1 MQNKN
6 SEVAETS
13 TNEKSSEEKSESPIS
28 GFWIRIFAFLID
40 GLVIGAFGLI
50 IGLIFRP
57 YLIQMGAWG
66 RLLGFLIAIMYFGV
80 QNSVICQGQ
89 TIGKRI
95 TKIRVVNKNGKS
107 ISIGRSTC
115 RSAILSLPYF
125 LNGALI
131 PPSITDSIFGVVLI
145 LVIFGGLICPVYLY
159 IFNRKTRQ
167 SLHDLVCKTYVV
179 KARLAEPIAIGSV
192 SRIHYVIVVLVFIGI
207 LISSIVLGS
216 KPSKDRQYLDIL
228 YDAVNEIENST
239 PAGVSI
245 GTATGPKGSNRYVAA
260 RVTYQTDPGD
270 LEAASEQI
278 AEAILATNPPISRYD
293 DFITVTALYGF
304 DIGIASSWRW
314 HVEGLTPAEWEE
326 RLRKKGVE

>member
-6 SEVAETS
+6 SEELQTD
-13 TNEKSSEEKSESPIS
+13 TSEESLEEKPESPIC

-40 GLVIGAFGLI
+40 GLI
-50 IGLIFRP
+50 IGILGFILSLIFKQ
-57 YLIQMGAWG
+57 YFIQIGAWG
-66 RLLGFLIAIMYFGV
+66 RLLGFLITIIYFGV
-80 QNSVICQGQ
+80 QNSVICRGQ

-95 TKIRVVNKNGKS
+95 IKIRVVNRNGKTV
-107 ISIGRSTC
+107 SIGSPLW
-115 RSAILSLPYF
+115 RSAILSLPFF

-131 PPSITDSIFGVVLI
+131 PPSITDSILGIVLI
-145 LVIFGGLICPVYLY
+145 LVVFGGLISPIYLY
-159 IFNRKTRQ
+159 VFNRKTRQ

-179 KARLAEPIAIGSV
+179 KARLVEPMIIGSV
-192 SRIHYVIVVLVFIGI
+192 SRIHYIIVAIVFIGI
-207 LISSIVLGS
+207 LAIPIALGS
-216 KPSKDRQYLDIL
+216 KLSKDREYLDIL

-260 RVTYQTDPGD
+260 RVTYHTDPGD
-270 LEAASEQI
+270 LEVASEQI